1 MNVRKVVAGSV
12 LAAGSGVAG
21 IFGAGTAFA
30 APGVSY
36 DPGTGGTKPIG
47 IGDQSAT
54 GATAGAAPGNQALAV
69 SLIAPSKAIVVGGS
83 SNIAVG
89 YYRHEEDE
97 QHG

>member
-1 MNVRKVVAGSV
+1 MKKILTAV
-12 LAAGSGVAG
+12 LAAGHGVAG

-54 GATAGAAPGNQALAV
+54 AATAIAAPGNQALAV
-69 SLIAPSKAIVVGGS
+69 SLIPPSKAIVVG
-83 SNIAVG
+83 
-89 YYRHEEDE
+89 YYRHQEDEEDE
-97 QHG
+97 HHG